1 MRLIW
6 PIKHHHSTW
15 LYVDFTSIFMMRWWP
30 TIWFGEVTLTCTL
43 TCVSHANIMNKRVSL
58 GHFYCTLSRRMQ
70 KHSTWKHNV
79 LGHGNFGCG
88 GTKKSPPI
96 NSLCLM
102 ERGCGTH
109 LITFPVAS
117 ALCVTWGV
125 SCPSLADSYFS
136 QQQKKREAPSH
147 LICRS
152 LMWSQGDTSK
162 EADILK

>member
-1 MRLIW
+1 MLISLINTYDEVYDQQHESGRSRW
-6 PIKHHHSTW
+6 PAHPHVYHMQKSRIRDS
-15 LYVDFTSIFMMRWWP
+15 LGAISIVLCP
-30 TIWFGEVTLTCTL
+30 GEGRNTQPE
-43 TCVSHANIMNKRVSL
+43 NIMCLAMVIL
-58 GHFYCTLSRRMQ
+58 GVEAL
-70 KHSTWKHNV
+70 
-79 LGHGNFGCG
+79 
-88 GTKKSPPI
+88 KKAPPI

-136 QQQKKREAPSH
+136 QQQKKEASSH

-152 LMWSQGDTSK
+152 LMRSQGDTSK